1 MRGGGSGRG
10 VLKRDEGLGGG
21 SGLVGVKGAWRGVEV
36 WLRRRFHLSQGS
48 LRLIYLSL
56 RGNRAGREHSGKL
69 PDLRWRR

>member
-36 WLRRRFHLSQGS
+36 WLQRRVHLSQGF
-48 LRLIYLSL
+48 LRLISIV
-56 RGNRAGREHSGKL
+56 RGGSTAESCRISAGG
-69 PDLRWRR
+69 DDGD